1 MNSQRPVISNS
12 DIAERLSLRD
22 LATFLA
28 VVERGGVSRAAA
40 TLGYAQSTVT
50 LHVQNLEA
58 ALGVP
63 LFERVGRRLVITP
76 AGQRLAAEGAGLLDR
91 ARRLYETATRVDE
104 ATQLFIS
111 SIEPFASRRL
121 PAIVATYQREH
132 PDFEVDIRVRCVG
145 STAAFELLRSEQI
158 ALAICSRP
166 TRPDPAFTFTELYR
180 ERLIVLVPTRHRLA
194 SAKNLRLTDL
204 GGERVLVSEE
214 TCVYRRV
221 LQHAVENGGLD
232 LALNASFGNVTN
244 LPFAVA
250 AGLGIAV
257 LPAGLVTPELRG
269 TRAIPIANPPLDIE
283 VGFALPR
290 KPEPHAAAFAAFLRR
305 TTSAGRSEKS
315 SRSAQRNAES
325 A

>member
-28 VVERGGVSRAAA
+28 VVEHGSISRAAA

-58 ALGVP
+58 ALGLP
-63 LFERVGRRLVITP
+63 LFDRVGRRLVIAP
-76 AGQRLAAEGAGLLDR
+76 AGQRLAAEGPVLLDR
-91 ARRLYETATRVDE
+91 ARRLYEVATRVDE

-121 PAIVATYQREH
+121 PAIIATYQREH
-132 PDFEVDIRVRCVG
+132 PNVEVAIRVRCVG
-145 STAAFELLRSEQI
+145 SIAAFELLRSEQI
-158 ALAICSRP
+158 GLAICSRP

-180 ERLIVLVPTRHRLA
+180 EPLVVLVPTRHRLA
-194 SAKNLRLTDL
+194 SAKKVRLMDL
-204 GGERVLVSEE
+204 SGEHVLVGEE
-214 TCVYRRV
+214 SCVYRRL
-221 LQHAVENGGLD
+221 LQHAVDNGGLD

-257 LPAGLVTPELRG
+257 LPAGLVTPEPRG
-269 TRAIPIANPPLDIE
+269 TRAIPITNPPLDIE

-305 TTSAGRSEKS
+305 TTSATRFSKP
-315 SRSAQRNAES
+315 SRAT
-325 A
+325 